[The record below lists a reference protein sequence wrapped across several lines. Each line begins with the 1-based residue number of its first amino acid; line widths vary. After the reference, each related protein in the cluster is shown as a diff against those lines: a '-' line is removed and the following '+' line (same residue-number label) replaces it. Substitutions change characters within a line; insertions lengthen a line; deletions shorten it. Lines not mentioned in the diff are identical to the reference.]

1 VLESSQIILVST
13 VLKLFEMLQQSE
25 GWTLGEVEVNSR
37 GRPVVH
43 HIADLLGC
51 IRPHSDLDLPERS
64 LLPESKEN
72 MVALAEHLRQQQ
84 EPLEREREQQQQQQ
98 QQERQRR
105 GQQDR
110 KETKDQ
116 PFNLHPLH
124 KAEPKEEPISPN
136 MAGMPRYDWRP
147 AAPGLKTEIANDDG
161 MVTPESD
168 RHDANQGFG
177 LTSMS
182 ECGPTLNPYGNPVA
196 SPISPQSLDQTGSH
210 TFDPLTTTAMFQPG
224 NVRTTF
230 NTIYSQQG
238 HFPDD
243 GHMYHQLR
251 SHQQGRPPLVV
262 PSPEFTQFRP
272 NNAPPPE
279 PQFNHMMMGSH
290 DPVLCPVYDQDG
302 KPCLYP

>member
-1 VLESSQIILVST
+1 MKKTKCDGETPCKKCKEDGLVCTAGVRKKLEHRQLPRGYAEVLESSQIILVST

-124 KAEPKEEPISPN
+124 KAETGSSLG
-136 MAGMPRYDWRP
+136 GMPRC
-147 AAPGLKTEIANDDG
+147 LKA
-161 MVTPESD
+161 
-168 RHDANQGFG
+168 R
-177 LTSMS
+177 
-182 ECGPTLNPYGNPVA
+182 
-196 SPISPQSLDQTGSH
+196 
-210 TFDPLTTTAMFQPG
+210 
-224 NVRTTF
+224 R
-230 NTIYSQQG
+230 
-238 HFPDD
+238 
-243 GHMYHQLR
+243 
-251 SHQQGRPPLVV
+251 
-262 PSPEFTQFRP
+262 
-272 NNAPPPE
+272 
-279 PQFNHMMMGSH
+279 
-290 DPVLCPVYDQDG
+290 
-302 KPCLYP
+302 